1 MQKSR
6 SKNHAKEDFH
16 GILHRPRR
24 KAPRRVQ
31 TSFVF
36 SPIFKKN
43 YN

>member
-16 GILHRPRR
+16 GFLHHPRR
-24 KAPRRVQ
+24 KAPWRVQ
-31 TSFVF
+31 TSFAL